1 MEIEGTNSISSRFPA
16 FASTLRKQIFRQ
28 DLPEAAGSEAVAFQV
43 NTGQLFVLSCN
54 LDPPP
59 QTQQHWQM
67 PV

>member
-1 MEIEGTNSISSRFPA
+1 MEIEGTNSISSRLA
-16 FASTLRKQIFRQ
+16 FASTLQ

-59 QTQQHWQM
+59 
-67 PV
+67 